1 MIEPR
6 NFDIWKADVLI
17 STESNT
23 NQFALVRN
31 GLLLRGQRALYVLH
45 CDYSVNWGEPVV
57 SCHCKYGKQLQTG
70 ECQKNNRQSDSF
82 IVLKKLGNANG
93 GKGAT

>member
-1 MIEPR
+1 M
-6 NFDIWKADVLI
+6 
-17 STESNT
+17 
-23 NQFALVRN
+23 VRV
-31 GLLLRGQRALYVLH
+31 GLLLRGQRALYVSH

-57 SCHCKYGKQLQTG
+57 SVIASMANNCKTG

>member
-45 CDYSVNWGEPVV
+45 CDYSVNWGEPIV
-57 SCHCKYGKQLQTG
+57 SCQRKYDKQL
-70 ECQKNNRQSDSF
+70 ENRRMSKEQ
-82 IVLKKLGNANG
+82 
-93 GKGAT
+93 